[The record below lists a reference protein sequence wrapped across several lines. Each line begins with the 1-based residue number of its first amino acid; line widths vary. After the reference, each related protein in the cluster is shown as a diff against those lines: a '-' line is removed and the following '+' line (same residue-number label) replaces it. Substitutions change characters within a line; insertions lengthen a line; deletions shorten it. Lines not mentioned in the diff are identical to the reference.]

1 MNDTRERILDV
12 ALELFTEQGYESTSL
27 REITERV
34 GVTKPA
40 LYYYFESKEAIF
52 LALIEPILTIT
63 EPLAE
68 LLKGRPTRESWVR
81 GWATILEWILP
92 RRKLIELMQNNHSA
106 LHALGGAFQ
115 QDDAHKA
122 MHEGLQAILTDGALP
137 LADRVRFAGSI
148 GLVAGVLAFPG
159 ESGFGHVPA
168 EELQPLLLAAIK
180 DVLQVS

>member
-52 LALIEPILTIT
+52 LTLIEPILTIT

-68 LLKGRPTRESWVR
+68 LLQGRPTRESWVR
-81 GWATILEWILP
+81 GWSTILEWILP